1 MITRM
6 KRTLDDKGEYI
17 YINTTVFAQT
27 ATFIFAWRT
36 YSQAYTCRT
45 VISPNAVMQS
55 AHSNLP
61 SVKLLS

>member
-6 KRTLDDKGEYI
+6 MHKLDDKDEYI

-36 YSQAYTCRT
+36 YSQAYMTA
-45 VISPNAVMQS
+45 VSPNTVMQS
-55 AHSNLP
+55 AHYIP
-61 SVKLLS
+61 LS